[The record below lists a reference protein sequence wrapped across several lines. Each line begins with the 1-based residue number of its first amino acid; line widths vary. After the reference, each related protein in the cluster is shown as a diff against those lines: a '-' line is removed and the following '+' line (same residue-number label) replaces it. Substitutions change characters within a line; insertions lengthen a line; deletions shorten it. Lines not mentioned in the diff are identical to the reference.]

1 MWSRFAQLW
10 SKDRRRAKR
19 HASLLLVAHYWDG
32 ASPEP
37 RQIRDVGAGG
47 MYLETEDQWY
57 PNTLIKMTLTR
68 SDKAEGEPDR
78 SVAVTARVVRVGT
91 DGVAFAFVLPSSIQA
106 LDAESDFHGE
116 ADLRNLKAFL
126 ARLQTDSGHTVAE

>member
-1 MWSRFAQLW
+1 MGSWFARLW

-19 HASLLLVAHYWDG
+19 RDALPLVAHYWDG

-37 RQIRDVGAGG
+37 RQVRDIGVDG
-47 MYLETEDQWY
+47 MYLVTEDRWY